1 MSGSAAAARRSP
13 VFLQGEL
20 LPDAITIS
28 PTASWR
34 MLLTPCV
41 SQPTCSAL
49 ITVSPCVNKYPGVD
63 RSSVPVLHHQ
73 GVQSGGRPLLSC
85 SRADR
90 NHDYTVSTVVIHLL
104 PKLRHHTPSYA
115 PTHKHSYTHIQKKEH
130 TPTDKQ
136 MLTDIWSFIP
146 IIFFS
151 SVLPVVLATC
161 CPCCHLHSANIPA
174 AMFGDCKLLLFVRVH
189 NTKHLIM
196 HNIKTCCFEIH

>member
-1 MSGSAAAARRSP
+1 MSGSAAAALRTP

-20 LPDAITIS
+20 LPDAFTIS

-115 PTHKHSYTHIQKKEH
+115 PTHTQRCTHIQKRN
-130 TPTDKQ
+130 TLP
-136 MLTDIWSFIP
+136 LTNKCLQIFGLSFP
-146 IIFFS
+146 LFFS
-151 SVLPVVLATC
+151 LQCSRLYWQHAAHVAICTLRISLQQCLVTANYYC
-161 CPCCHLHSANIPA
+161 CAGLQH
-174 AMFGDCKLLLFVRVH
+174 
-189 NTKHLIM
+189 
-196 HNIKTCCFEIH
+196 